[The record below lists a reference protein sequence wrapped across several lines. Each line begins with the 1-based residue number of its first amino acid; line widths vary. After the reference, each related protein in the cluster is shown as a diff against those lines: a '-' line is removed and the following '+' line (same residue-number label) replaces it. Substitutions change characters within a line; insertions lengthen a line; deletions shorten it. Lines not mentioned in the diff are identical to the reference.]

1 MDVGPEQRA
10 VRRERRLDDAQ
21 RSSVLNAAAAVVPAR
36 TRPDDPVVEE
46 GVVAEGRGAE
56 VRDASTFGHG
66 HVPGERVSDEGVVS
80 SPGLLAR
87 LRLRPRRLAYGHRP
101 AIELGLESSTAELG
115 GRVICERAL
124 RDSGLAAERLA
135 RVTLGGLVFD
145 GAALQ
150 SDVADEPAGCDGQ
163 LTHVVVV
170 DCPTT
175 GRRQGCVVAKRHSSN
190 RELRAVDDRRSAV
203 WVACRD

>member
-1 MDVGPEQRA
+1 MSPRVLWAWSVPACRWRTA
-10 VRRERRLDDAQ
+10 PARRRRCHNPLPG
-21 RSSVLNAAAAVVPAR
+21 AARPPAR

-115 GRVICERAL
+115 GRVICE
-124 RDSGLAAERLA
+124 
-135 RVTLGGLVFD
+135 
-145 GAALQ
+145 
-150 SDVADEPAGCDGQ
+150 
-163 LTHVVVV
+163 
-170 DCPTT
+170 
-175 GRRQGCVVAKRHSSN
+175 
-190 RELRAVDDRRSAV
+190 
-203 WVACRD
+203 